1 MKSMSN
7 GQGACGNSN
16 VNGSGGPYMP
26 NDYMGGE
33 PQNPV
38 PDGLWPGI
46 WRGTL

>member
-1 MKSMSN
+1 MSN
-7 GQGACGNSN
+7 RRGDSTF
-16 VNGSGGPYMP
+16 NGPAGPYVP

-33 PQNPV
+33 PLNRV